1 MRGLMM
7 DRPLLVSSLLEHAN
21 EVFGSVEI
29 VTRTVEGPLHR
40 YTWADLRHRARQLAQ
55 ALRALQFRDGDAV
68 ATIAWNT
75 HRHLELYYGV
85 SGMGALVHT
94 VNPRLH
100 ANEVAYVL
108 NHARDRALFVDLTF
122 VPLVEAVWDH
132 LDSVRHLVIMTD
144 RAHMPT
150 CKIPGALC
158 YEDLLTE
165 QDGSYEWPTF
175 DENTASGIC
184 YTSGTTGHP
193 KGVVYSHRSSVLHAF
208 GLALPGSIP
217 VGPGEALLPVVP
229 MFHVNAW
236 GIPYG
241 AAMSGYKLVLPG
253 PRLDGA
259 GLTELMNNEGVT
271 AYCGVPTVHMGLLA
285 HWKAS
290 GESVPSL
297 KMVTTGGAAPTSTM
311 IAEFRSRGIDVV
323 HGWGMT
329 ETSPVGTI
337 SRITAAEE
345 GLDDADKVARLM
357 RQGRKL
363 FGVELRVVDVEGRVL
378 PRDGRSFGELQIRGP
393 WVCSAYLG
401 DEPGS
406 ALDAEGW
413 FSTGDVAVLHPDGTM
428 QITDRKKDLI
438 KSGGEWISSLDL
450 EDAAMRHPEVA
461 MAAVIGVPHAKWGER
476 PLLIAQPAPGASPT
490 RESVL
495 EFLEGQVA
503 KLWLPDDVIFVGSLP
518 LGATGKVQ
526 KAVLREQYG
535 GGGVTGPAGV
545 APR

>member
-7 DRPLLVSSLLEHAN
+7 DRPLLISSLLEHAA
-21 EVFGSVEI
+21 EVFGSVPI
-29 VTRTVEGPLHR
+29 VTRTVEGPIHR
-40 YTWADLRHRARQLAQ
+40 YTWTAARQRSKQLAQ
-55 ALRALQFRDGDAV
+55 ALKGLEIHDGDAV

-85 SGMGALVHT
+85 SGMGAVVHT

-100 ANEVAYVL
+100 PTQVAYVL

-122 VPLVEAVWDH
+122 VPLVEAVWDQ
-132 LDSVRHLVIMTD
+132 LQSVQQLVIMTD
-144 RAHMPT
+144 RAHMPDAR
-150 CKIPGALC
+150 IPGALC
-158 YEDLLTE
+158 YEDLLAA
-165 QDGSYEWPTF
+165 QDGGYDWPTF
-175 DENTASGIC
+175 DENTAAGIC

-208 GLALPGSIP
+208 GVALPGALP
-217 VGPGEALLPVVP
+217 VGPDEALLPVVP

-259 GLTELMNNEGVT
+259 GLTELMNAEGVT
-271 AYCGVPTVHMGLLA
+271 TYCGVPTVHLGLLA

-290 GESVPSL
+290 GERVPSL
-297 KMVTTGGAAPTSTM
+297 RTITTGGAAPTSSM
-311 IAEFRSRGIDVV
+311 IAEFRSRGIGVV

-337 SRITAAEE
+337 SRIGAAEE
-345 GLDDADKVARLM
+345 KLDDAAQVALLM

-363 FGVELRVVDVEGRVL
+363 FGVELRVVGEDGTSL
-378 PRDGRSFGELQIRGP
+378 PRDGRSIGELQIRGP

-413 FSTGDVAVLHPDGTM
+413 FATGDVAVLHPDGTM

-438 KSGGEWISSLDL
+438 KSGGEWISSIDL
-450 EDAAMRHPEVA
+450 EDAAVRHPEIA
-461 MAAVIGVPHAKWGER
+461 MAAVIGVPHEKWGER
-476 PLLIAQPAPGASPT
+476 PLLIAQAAPGASPT
-490 RESVL
+490 KESVL

-503 KLWLPDDVIFVGSLP
+503 KLWLPDDVVFVDALP

-526 KAVLREQYG
+526 KAILRERYR
-535 GGGVTGPAGV
+535 P
-545 APR
+545 

>member
-7 DRPLLVSSLLEHAN
+7 DRPLLISSLLEHAA
-21 EVFGSVEI
+21 EVFGSVPI
-29 VTRTVEGPLHR
+29 VTRTVEGPIHR
-40 YTWADLRHRARQLAQ
+40 YSWTAARKRSKQLAQ
-55 ALRALQFRDGDAV
+55 ALKGLEIHDGDAV

-85 SGMGALVHT
+85 SGMGAVVHT

-100 ANEVAYVL
+100 PTQVAYVL
-108 NHARDRALFVDLTF
+108 NHAQDRALFVDLTF
-122 VPLVEAVWDH
+122 LPLVEAFWEQ
-132 LDSVRHLVIMTD
+132 LQSVRHLVILTD
-144 RAHMPT
+144 STHMPDG
-150 CKIPGALC
+150 KIPGALC
-158 YEDLLTE
+158 YEDLLAA
-165 QDGSYEWPTF
+165 QDGGYDWPTF
-175 DENTASGIC
+175 DENTAAGIC

-193 KGVVYSHRSSVLHAF
+193 KGVVYSHRSSVLHAY
-208 GLALPGSIP
+208 GLALPSALP
-217 VGPGEALLPVVP
+217 VGPGETLLPVVP

-241 AAMSGYKLVLPG
+241 AAMCGYKLVMPG

-259 GLTELMNNEGVT
+259 GLTELMNAEGVT
-271 AYCGVPTVHMGLLA
+271 TYCGVPTVHLGLLA

-290 GESVPSL
+290 GERVPSL
-297 KMVTTGGAAPTSTM
+297 RTITTGGAAPTSSM
-311 IAEFRSRGIDVV
+311 IAEFRSRGIGVV

-337 SRITAAEE
+337 SRISAAEE
-345 GLDDADKVARLM
+345 GLDDAAQVAFLM

-363 FGVELRVVDVEGRVL
+363 FGVELRVVGPDGTPL
-378 PRDGRSFGELQIRGP
+378 PRDGRSVGELQIRGP

-413 FSTGDVAVLHPDGTM
+413 FATGDVAVLNPDGSM

-438 KSGGEWISSLDL
+438 KSGGEWISSIDL
-450 EDAAMRHPEVA
+450 EDAAVRHPEIA
-461 MAAVIGVPHAKWGER
+461 MAAVIGVPHEKWGER
-476 PLLIAQPAPGASPT
+476 PLLIAQAAPGASPT
-490 RESVL
+490 KESVL

-503 KLWLPDDVIFVGSLP
+503 KLWLPDDVIFVDALP

-526 KAVLREQYG
+526 KTILRERYRQ
-535 GGGVTGPAGV
+535 
-545 APR
+545 

>member
-1 MRGLMM
+1 MLGLMM
-7 DRPLLVSSLLEHAN
+7 DRPLLISSLLEHAAL
-21 EVFGSVEI
+21 VFGSVEI
-29 VTRTVEGPLHR
+29 VTRTVEGPIHR
-40 YTWADLRHRARQLAQ
+40 HTWTDARHRARQLAQ
-55 ALRALQFRDGDAV
+55 ALLALKLREGDAV

-75 HRHLELYYGV
+75 HRHVELYYGV
-85 SGMGALVHT
+85 SGLGAVVHT

-100 ANEVAYVL
+100 PTQLVYVL

-122 VPLVEAVWDH
+122 VPLVEAVWDR
-132 LDSVRHLVIMTD
+132 LESVRHLVVMTD
-144 RAHMPT
+144 RAHMPDG
-150 CKIPGALC
+150 KIPGALC
-158 YEDLLTE
+158 YEDLLAA
-165 QDGSYEWPTF
+165 QDGSCDWPTF
-175 DENTASGIC
+175 DENTAAAIC
-184 YTSGTTGHP
+184 YTSGTTGNP

-208 GLALPGSIP
+208 GVALPGAIP

-236 GIPYG
+236 GVPYA
-241 AAMSGYKLVLPG
+241 AAMCGYKLVLPG

-259 GLTELMNNEGVT
+259 GLTELMNAEGVT
-271 AYCGVPTVHMGLLA
+271 SYWGVPTVHLGLLA

-297 KMVTTGGAAPTSTM
+297 RTATTGGAAPTFAM
-311 IAEFRSRGIDVV
+311 IREFRARGIAVV

-329 ETSPVGTI
+329 ETSPVATV
-337 SRITAAEE
+337 SRITALDE
-345 GLDDADKVARLM
+345 GLDDASQVALLV

-363 FGVELRVVDVEGRVL
+363 FGVELRIVDPDGHPL
-378 PRDGRSFGELQIRGP
+378 PRDGTSFGELQVRGP

-401 DEPGS
+401 DEPSS

-413 FSTGDVAVLHPDGTM
+413 FPTGDIAVLHPDGTM

-438 KSGGEWISSLDL
+438 KSGGEWISSIDL
-450 EDAAMRHPEVA
+450 ENAAARHPEIA
-461 MAAVIGVPHAKWGER
+461 MAAVIGVPHEKWGER

-503 KLWLPDDVIFVGSLP
+503 KLWLPDDVVFVDALP
-518 LGATGKVQ
+518 LGPTGKVQ
-526 KAVLREQYG
+526 KTVLRERHG
-535 GGGVTGPAGV
+535 A
-545 APR
+545 